1 MSFAAVPDLAQ
12 RSASARSGSSAAT
25 GQADRF
31 GLLLLDEGE
40 YYFKGH
46 TAYYWVEERKRWV
59 VHGWW
64 AAPSWPGAPAGTQS
78 AWATRRQLLSLPP
91 AACLQGGG
99 QPEGVQP
106 QPVLCA
112 P

>member
-12 RSASARSGSSAAT
+12 RSASARSGASAAT

-46 TAYYWVEERKRWV
+46 TAYHWVEERKRWV
-59 VHGWW
+59 AHGWW
-64 AAPSWPGAPAGTQS
+64 GRSPGQAHPLA
-78 AWATRRQLLSLPP
+78 RRARGPP
-91 AACLQGGG
+91 AANSRPCR
-99 QPEGVQP
+99 
-106 QPVLCA
+106 
-112 P
+112 

>member
-1 MSFAAVPDLAQ
+1 MSFAAVPELAQ

-31 GLLLLDEGE
+31 SLLLLDEGE

-59 VHGWW
+59 VLHGWRGRPPGQATARRARGPPAAANSCPRRQLPAGWW
-64 AAPSWPGAPAGTQS
+64 AA
-78 AWATRRQLLSLPP
+78 
-91 AACLQGGG
+91 
-99 QPEGVQP
+99 
-106 QPVLCA
+106 
-112 P
+112 